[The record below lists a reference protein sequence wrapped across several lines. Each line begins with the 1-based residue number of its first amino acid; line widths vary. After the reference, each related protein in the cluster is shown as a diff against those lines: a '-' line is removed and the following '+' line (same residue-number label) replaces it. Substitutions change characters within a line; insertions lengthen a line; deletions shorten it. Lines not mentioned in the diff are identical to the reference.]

1 MGMVIYNNLPAMSI
15 LNENNK
21 NLKKATKAMGQLS
34 LGEKIRNAGDDA
46 ATYAITEKMKG
57 KIRAIDQCHANSDK
71 GKSMLDLASAAVDE
85 QVNIMKQVKVCALR
99 ATDGTYTD
107 IDRATI
113 QKEVAQMLDQS
124 DTIAHQTT
132 FNGIQ
137 LLNQRTLSRRDY
149 WFDSSAPYKPNKDNT
164 PVLTQA
170 VGGKYKETMGT
181 YYPLD
186 SGMGYDQNSLHG
198 GSNLTSLPSVGD
210 WVWDSASN
218 SVKQVTQDST
228 GTLLIGGTRVTVN
241 GKSNPPGNP
250 PDSSTNV
257 KAPELDLRTTP
268 PNVGSQVAISKKPS
282 FDSSGNVLTETVT
295 ETPGSHVLSYFK
307 PVADQVYGSGP
318 SATELDF
325 SALQGAVSSLGDL
338 DGKGFS
344 MECGGCQQFVTIMF
358 DASSNETKRYEGSSG
373 SPKPLSYVVGVAGV
387 DMSDLSNSLMQTIF
401 NGIAGS
407 NKLPSA
413 TDTSATITSLHNIQL
428 NYYASTGK
436 FTISK
441 NGPYIRFMNGIRG
454 EMVEE
459 DYYQPYQ
466 IKALQTD
473 ITSAQFTKVKLP
485 TTTLDALFPAPGDRW
500 DTDIASSDWPTK
512 WPKGYDLLTED
523 EKKQRWAEEVWQYPV
538 KIQKLDVDTC
548 VATMEKA
555 NVFLSQVDQAI
566 KFLLN
571 SNTTLGA
578 ESARLN
584 FTMDNL
590 TTRSENE
597 TSAESV
603 MRDTDVAKSYTDYM
617 TSNILSQASQAM
629 LAQANKNSQDVLSL
643 LQ

>member
-132 FNGIQ
+132 FNGIH

-149 WFDSSAPYKPNKDNT
+149 WFDSDAPYKPNVDNT

-170 VGGKYKETMGT
+170 VGGEYRETMGT
-181 YYPLD
+181 YYPLYN
-186 SGMGYDQNSLHG
+186 GVGYDQNSLHG
-198 GSNLTSLPSVGD
+198 GSDRTTLPSVGE

-218 SVKQVTQDST
+218 SAKQVTKDST

-257 KAPELDLRTTP
+257 KEPILDARTTP
-268 PNVGSQVAISKKPS
+268 PNVGSQVAISNKPS

-307 PVADQVYGSGP
+307 PVADQIHGSGP
-318 SATELDF
+318 SVMELDF
-325 SALQGAVSSLGDL
+325 TALQGAVSNVGDL

-344 MECGGCQQFVTIMF
+344 MDCGACDQFITVMF
-358 DASSNETKRYEGSSG
+358 D
-373 SPKPLSYVVGVAGV
+373 
-387 DMSDLSNSLMQTIF
+387 SNS
-401 NGIAGS
+401 
-407 NKLPSA
+407 
-413 TDTSATITSLHNIQL
+413 
-428 NYYASTGK
+428 
-436 FTISK
+436 
-441 NGPYIRFMNGIRG
+441 
-454 EMVEE
+454 
-459 DYYQPYQ
+459 
-466 IKALQTD
+466 
-473 ITSAQFTKVKLP
+473 
-485 TTTLDALFPAPGDRW
+485 
-500 DTDIASSDWPTK
+500 
-512 WPKGYDLLTED
+512 
-523 EKKQRWAEEVWQYPV
+523 
-538 KIQKLDVDTC
+538 
-548 VATMEKA
+548 
-555 NVFLSQVDQAI
+555 
-566 KFLLN
+566 
-571 SNTTLGA
+571 
-578 ESARLN
+578 
-584 FTMDNL
+584 
-590 TTRSENE
+590 
-597 TSAESV
+597 SV
-603 MRDTDVAKSYTDYM
+603 T
-617 TSNILSQASQAM
+617 
-629 LAQANKNSQDVLSL
+629 
-643 LQ
+643 